1 MKKSRIE
8 IHIITYNEEI
18 MLPVTIAHYKRM
30 FKDPIIIIHDN
41 QSTDN
46 TVQIALDN
54 GCQVVTFVTNGLTDS
69 AYTKI
74 KSEAH
79 LTANAEWC
87 LCIDCDEHC
96 YINTEDLED
105 LETRNINIVQ
115 FEGWDIFAHAPHP
128 ESIAELKG
136 IKSAG
141 ESKPILV
148 RVGQFSEYI
157 VESGAHAVNK
167 LLPKE
172 NVTVLWSKFE
182 YKLLHMKHWNLEF
195 IINRQAEFGRR
206 LSQENRKN
214 GWGVQYTF
222 SPEIHINYFTN
233 GLNASEKIT
242 DKRIKQ

>member
-1 MKKSRIE
+1 MKKIE
-8 IHIITYNEEI
+8 IHIITYNEEV

-30 FKDPIIIIHDN
+30 FGDPIIVVHDN

-69 AYTKI
+69 AYIKI

-105 LETRNINIVQ
+105 LEKRNVNIVQ
-115 FEGWDIFAHAPHP
+115 FEGWDVFAEVSHP
-128 ESIAELKG
+128 SLITELKG
-136 IKSAG
+136 IRSPG
-141 ESKPILV
+141 ENKPILI
-148 RVGQFSEYI
+148 RVNQFSEYI
-157 VESGAHAVNK
+157 VKPGAHGVDRIVA
-167 LLPKE
+167 KE
-172 NVTVLWSKFE
+172 GVSVLWSKFA
-182 YKLLHMKHWNLEF
+182 YKLLHMKHWNLQF
-195 IINRQAEFGRR
+195 IVDRHAEFGRR
-206 LSQENRKN
+206 LSQENKKN
-214 GWGVQYTF
+214 GWGFHYNF
-222 SPEIHINYFTN
+222 SADIHTDYFNN
-233 GLNASEKIT
+233 GIKNAQPIT